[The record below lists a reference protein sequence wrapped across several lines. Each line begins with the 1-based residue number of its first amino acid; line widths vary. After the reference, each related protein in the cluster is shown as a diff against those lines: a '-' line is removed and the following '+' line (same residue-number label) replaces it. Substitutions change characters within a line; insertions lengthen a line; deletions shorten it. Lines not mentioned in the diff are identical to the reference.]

1 MGRLIESLSKQKNG
15 DEEVRDKTV
24 LSTDVAVDKMSYLRR
39 ENLINEEEETD
50 ERKVSERKNE
60 F

>member
-1 MGRLIESLSKQKNG
+1 M
-15 DEEVRDKTV
+15 RDKIV